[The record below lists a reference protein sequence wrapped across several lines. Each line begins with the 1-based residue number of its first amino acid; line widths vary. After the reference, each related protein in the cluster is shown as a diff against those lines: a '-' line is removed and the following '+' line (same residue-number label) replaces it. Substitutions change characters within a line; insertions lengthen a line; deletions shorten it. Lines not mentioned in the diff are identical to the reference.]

1 MSQFFPA
8 EVWTHPAR
16 PRSLFRYFS
25 YQRIGAFTAIADLN
39 LIVAA
44 SIAAGVVYH
53 LLAFGD
59 WGDLDAFFVVGCYTG
74 LTFVLLSKLLGLYQ
88 PNALL
93 SAGGRIRG
101 IIAAWAAAVLFM
113 TSLLF
118 LLKTG
123 ASYSRGASVSF
134 GFVGIALIIASR
146 YVTAFNLRRALA
158 DGTLG
163 GQRVIVIGDPEEL
176 AVNPETHLLRSYG
189 AREVGRFEL
198 ALAADAAR
206 SKIVHDGAVIDSG
219 IMAARA
225 LDAEQV
231 LLALRWA
238 DTRRTDFICERLRA
252 LPLPVFL
259 LPDRSVNSIL
269 ARSSW
274 ELRVLTPI
282 QVQRAP
288 LSQPD
293 RIVKRVFD
301 VLCAGLALATLSPLL
316 LLTSIAIK
324 LDSVGPVI
332 FRQRRRGY
340 NGREFAIYK
349 FRTMTVLEDGRNVRQ
364 AQRGDERI
372 TWLGRLLRAFSIDEL
387 PQLINVLTGEMS
399 LVGPRPHAVV
409 HDDEYAELIDK
420 YTFRHHV
427 KPGIT
432 GWAQIHG
439 CRGETADVALME
451 KRIQL
456 DLWYINNWSWWLDLR
471 IIARTCVEV
480 LRGRNAY

>member
-8 EVWTHPAR
+8 EVWTHPPR

-25 YQRIGAFTAIADLN
+25 YQRIGAFTAIADLV

-44 SIAAGVVYH
+44 SIATGVIYH
-53 LLAFGD
+53 LLAFDD
-59 WGDLDAFFVVGCYTG
+59 WGDVDAFIVIGCYTG

-93 SAGGRIRG
+93 SAGGQIRG
-101 IIAAWAAAVLFM
+101 VVAAWGAAVLFM

-123 ASYSRGASVSF
+123 ASYSRGATVSF
-134 GFVGIALIIASR
+134 GFLGVAVIVASR
-146 YVTAFNLRRALA
+146 YVTVFNLRRALA
-158 DGTLG
+158 NGTLG

-198 ALAADAAR
+198 ARAADPAR
-206 SKIVHDGAVIDSG
+206 SNIAHDSAVIDSG

-225 LDAEQV
+225 FDAEQV
-231 LLALRWA
+231 LLALHWV
-238 DTRRTDFICERLRA
+238 DTWRTDFICERLRA

-274 ELRVLTPI
+274 ELHALTPI

-288 LSQPD
+288 LSQRD
-293 RIVKRVFD
+293 LIIKRVFD
-301 VLCAGLALATLSPLL
+301 VLCAGLALAILSPLL
-316 LLTSIAIK
+316 LLTGIAIK

-332 FRQRRRGY
+332 FRQRRRGF

-349 FRTMTVLEDGRNVRQ
+349 FRTMTVLEDGGAVRQ
-364 AQRGDERI
+364 ATRDDNRV
-372 TWLGRLLRAFSIDEL
+372 TWLGRLLRASSIDEL

-409 HDDEYAELIDK
+409 HDDEYAKLIDK
-420 YTFRHHV
+420 YIFRHHV
-427 KPGIT
+427 KPASPVGRKST
-432 GWAQIHG
+432 DA
-439 CRGETADVALME
+439 A
-451 KRIQL
+451 
-456 DLWYINNWSWWLDLR
+456 
-471 IIARTCVEV
+471 ARPPTSP
-480 LRGRNAY
+480 